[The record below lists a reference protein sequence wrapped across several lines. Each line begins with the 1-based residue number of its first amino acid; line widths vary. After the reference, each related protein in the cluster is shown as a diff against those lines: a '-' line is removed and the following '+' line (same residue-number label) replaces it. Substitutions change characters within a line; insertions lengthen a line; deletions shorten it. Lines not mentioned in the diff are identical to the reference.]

1 MIGDTRIMGDQTY
14 GRGLEGLIAG
24 ETNIGKIDGT
34 SGKLWYRGYTIQD
47 LCQHSNFEEVS
58 YLIIHGDLPKV
69 AELKAWT
76 DELIEWRQP
85 PRDALSV
92 LQWLPRDAHPL
103 MKYRTM
109 LSVAACLMPEGENN
123 RLDAQWRR
131 PARIMAWSS
140 ALAAAAIRHMSGEP
154 PVPDDPSL
162 DFSTNFL
169 WQSLGQVPSKSA
181 SRAFEVSLIAQAEHG
196 LYAAALAA
204 LTTISTGADLGS
216 AVLAGMGA
224 LSGKK
229 HGGANQD
236 AFEMIDRLNSDAEA
250 KTWVNSKLDERYR
263 FPGFGHR
270 VYKTHDP
277 RLKIIEP
284 LAHDLL
290 EKTDNIQLWTRY
302 QIIKNKIELQLGSK
316 GVFANI
322 DAVTGLI
329 YYPVGLPIQSFPI
342 PFALAI
348 QVGWIAHCLEYIPTG
363 KMIEPG
369 SVYIGE

>member
-1 MIGDTRIMGDQTY
+1 
-14 GRGLEGLIAG
+14 
-24 ETNIGKIDGT
+24 
-34 SGKLWYRGYTIQD
+34 
-47 LCQHSNFEEVS
+47 
-58 YLIIHGDLPKV
+58 
-69 AELKAWT
+69 
-76 DELIEWRQP
+76 
-85 PRDALSV
+85 
-92 LQWLPRDAHPL
+92 
-103 MKYRTM
+103 
-109 LSVAACLMPEGENN
+109 
-123 RLDAQWRR
+123 
-131 PARIMAWSS
+131 
-140 ALAAAAIRHMSGEP
+140 
-154 PVPDDPSL
+154 
-162 DFSTNFL
+162 
-169 WQSLGQVPSKSA
+169 
-181 SRAFEVSLIAQAEHG
+181 
-196 LYAAALAA
+196 
-204 LTTISTGADLGS
+204 
-216 AVLAGMGA
+216 MGA

-369 SVYIGE
+369 SVYIGK